1 MIGRILG
8 NLQERSVEIGGSKM
22 HYLSFGRGVQP
33 LVIIPGLSDGLRT
46 VKGTGVILW
55 FSYRFLA
62 RSFRVYV
69 FSRKEP
75 LEPDCTTRDMAADLA
90 GAMELAGIETA
101 NVMGVSQGGM
111 ISQWL
116 AVDYPEKVDMLA
128 IVISLSR
135 QNSTSQQVI
144 SGWIDM
150 AERELYDDL
159 AIDMMEKNYTEAYLK
174 KVRPF
179 YWLIKKMSKPQS
191 KQRFLIQAQSCRTHD
206 AYSDLP
212 AIKCPTLV
220 IGGGADRI
228 VGGSE
233 VQREM
238 ADAIEDCKLHIYP
251 DLGHGAYAE
260 AKDLGERIFNYFVK
274 Q

>member
-1 MIGRILG
+1 LFKRFLD
-8 NLQERSVEIGGSKM
+8 NLQENSIEIGSSKM
-22 HYLSFGRGVQP
+22 SYISFGRGVKP
-33 LVIIPGLSDGLRT
+33 LVIIPGLSDGLKT
-46 VKGTGVILW
+46 IKGTGAILW

-75 LEPDCTTRDMAADLA
+75 LEPGCTTRDMAADLA
-90 GAMELAGIETA
+90 EAIQLAGIKTA
-101 NVMGVSQGGM
+101 SVMGISQGGM

-116 AVDYPEKVDMLA
+116 AIDYPEKVEKLA
-128 IVISLSR
+128 IVISLSK
-135 QNSTSQQVI
+135 QNRTSQQVI

-150 AERELYDDL
+150 AEQEVYDEL
-159 AIDMMEKNYTEAYLK
+159 AVDMMEKSYTETYLK

-179 YWLIKKMSKPQS
+179 YWLIKKLSRPQS
-191 KQRFLIQAQSCRTHD
+191 KQRFLIQAESCRTHD
-206 AYSDLP
+206 AYSELS

-220 IGGGADRI
+220 LGGGADRI

-238 ADAIEDCKLHIYP
+238 ADAIKGSKLHIYP
-251 DLGHGAYAE
+251 DLGHGAYTE
-260 AKDLGERIFNYFVK
+260 AKDFGDIIYDFFVNR
-274 Q
+274 

>member
-1 MIGRILG
+1 MFGSLMG
-8 NLQERSVEIGGSKM
+8 NLQAKTVEIGGSKM
-22 HYLSFGRGVQP
+22 YYISFGKGTQP
-33 LVIIPGLSDGLRT
+33 LVIIPGLSDGLKT
-46 VKGTGVILW
+46 VKGTGLILW

-75 LEPDCTTRDMAADLA
+75 LEPGCTTRDMAADLA
-90 GAMELAGIETA
+90 RAMNLVGIETA

-116 AVDYPEKVDMLA
+116 TIDYPEKVDKLA
-128 IVISLSR
+128 IIISLAR
-135 QNSTSQQVI
+135 QNETSQKVI
-144 SGWIDM
+144 ASWIDM
-150 AERELYDDL
+150 ADREVYDEL
-159 AIDMMEKNYTEAYLK
+159 AVDMMEKSYTEAYLK

-179 YWLIKKMSKPQS
+179 YVIIKKISKPQS
-191 KQRFLIQAQSCRTHD
+191 KQRFLIQAESCRTHD
-206 AYSDLP
+206 AYSELP

-220 IGGGADRI
+220 IGGGADKI

-233 VQREM
+233 TQQEM
-238 ADAIEDCKLHIYP
+238 ADAIKGSKLHVYP

-260 AKDLGERIFNYFVK
+260 AKDFGKRIFDFFVRR
-274 Q
+274 

>member
-46 VKGTGVILW
+46 VKSTGVILW

-75 LEPDCTTRDMAADLA
+75 LEPGCTTRDMAADLA
-90 GAMELAGIETA
+90 GAMELAGIEAA

-191 KQRFLIQAQSCRTHD
+191 KQRFLIQAESCRTHD

-212 AIKCPTLV
+212 SIKCPTLV

-238 ADAIEDCKLHIYP
+238 ADAIEDCKLHVYP

-260 AKDLGERIFNYFVK
+260 AKDFGERIFNFFVK